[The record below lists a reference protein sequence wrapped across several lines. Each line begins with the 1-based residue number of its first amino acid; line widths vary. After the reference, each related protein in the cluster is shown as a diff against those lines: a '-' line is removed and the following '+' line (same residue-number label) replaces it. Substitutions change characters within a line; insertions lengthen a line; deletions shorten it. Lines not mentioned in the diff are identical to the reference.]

1 MLILYTM
8 KNIYPLSLLLS
19 IVLYPGCDV
28 TYLARDNYDYTTTLP
43 THAPLTVYAA
53 PKYSRLSFSIDDGG
67 PVVLDGLRNGCG
79 GVRRSWFRVTIDAAS
94 ATVHARRLVDNRTWK
109 QQMGRLDTSRSSY
122 ELRLDMLHTYP
133 CAKEVMVILNM
144 CYIIT
149 GEELWNSMAL
159 TISKLKTIYRTS
171 MSSLCL

>member
-1 MLILYTM
+1 M

-133 CAKEVMVILNM
+133 GAKEVRIIFNVYCVI
-144 CYIIT
+144 T
-149 GEELWNSMAL
+149 EEELWITMAVTRL
-159 TISKLKTIYRTS
+159 RVHTITCLKKIKT
-171 MSSLCL
+171 MS